1 MIRAREQ
8 SSPRMTVLRESAA
21 IHQPRRKPVTAWSL
35 KRARAEELDT
45 IRLTRPLT
53 DAEHAEA
60 DRLAA
65 QLYARVRRA
74 QLAERFGGKR

>member
-1 MIRAREQ
+1 MNRA
-8 SSPRMTVLRESAA
+8 PVMTVLREDAA
-21 IHQPRRKPVTAWSL
+21 IHQPRRRAQTEWAQA
-35 KRARAEELDT
+35 RARADELDT

-65 QLYARVRRA
+65 RLYARERRA
-74 QLAERFGGKR
+74 MLAERFGRKR

>member
-1 MIRAREQ
+1 MNRA
-8 SSPRMTVLRESAA
+8 PVMTVLREDAA
-21 IHQPRRKPVTAWSL
+21 IHQPRRRPQTAWSL
-35 KRARAEELDT
+35 ARARAEELDT

-65 QLYARVRRA
+65 RLYARERRA
-74 QLAERFGGKR
+74 MLAERFGRKR